1 VRAVQTPTALGGT
14 AMIDMLSWAVLG
26 LVLFAAVFVAWTL
39 LVLPVAVVI
48 GRVIRGRD
56 EQTPH
61 HGGRP

>member
-1 VRAVQTPTALGGT
+1 
-14 AMIDMLSWAVLG
+14 MIDMLSWAVLG
-26 LVLFAAVFVAWTL
+26 LVLFAAVFVAWGL

-61 HGGRP
+61 HRGRP